1 MKKEPLISIADLTVS
16 YDHEPVFE
24 HVNLTIYRGD
34 QIALIGANGSG
45 KTTLL
50 KTILGLKKQD
60 EGTLTI
66 TPSLRIGYL
75 PQVLQIADRF
85 FPMSVEEVILQGRRS
100 RKRFLSWLTAQDR
113 RFLNELVGP
122 FHAQELL
129 KKRFG
134 YLSMGQKQLV
144 LFLRML
150 AQEPDLVFLDEPT
163 SSLDVARKDS
173 LYAMLEILKKNKV
186 AYVIITHDLPSF
198 DKIIDRVVLIE
209 HSILFD
215 GDHRAFCEHP
225 EFSPFI
231 HTHHGVHH
239 EHS

>member
-1 MKKEPLISIADLTVS
+1 MRKNPIITIKNLTVS
-16 YDHEPVFE
+16 YDQEPVFSKI
-24 HVNLTIYRGD
+24 NLSIFPGD
-34 QIALIGANGSG
+34 RVALIGANGSG

-50 KTILGLKKQD
+50 KTILGLKKHD
-60 EGTLTI
+60 EGLI
-66 TPSLRIGYL
+66 LRSKDIRIGYL

-85 FPMSVEEVILQGRRS
+85 FPMSVEEVILQGRLAKVPS
-100 RKRFLSWLTAQDR
+100 FKSLTKKDKVFVR
-113 RFLNELVGP
+113 ELIQSYEVE
-122 FHAQELL
+122 HLT

-150 AQEPDLVFLDEPT
+150 AQQPDVVFLDEPT

-173 LYAMLEILKKNKV
+173 LYAMLDHLKNSQT

-198 DKIIDRVVLIE
+198 DAIIDRVILLE

-215 GDHRAFCEHP
+215 GDRLEFCEHP

-231 HTHHGVHH
+231 HTHKGNHDEHH
-239 EHS
+239 